1 MELLQK
7 LCLCFGLQQWR
18 GEAFCG
24 DCLNPHRRKKKKKVA
39 IGIHLLFSDDSE
51 KEKGYQ
57 DFSMEESS
65 MVSNFLFFDLL
76 YGIMMLCSSVLLVL
90 LVLLL
95 Q

>member
-1 MELLQK
+1 LELVQK
-7 LCLCFGLQQWR
+7 LCLWFGLQQWR

-24 DCLNPHRRKKKKKVA
+24 DCLNPHRRKKTKKKKKKKVA

-65 MVSNFLFFDLL
+65 VVSNFLF
-76 YGIMMLCSSVLLVL
+76 
-90 LVLLL
+90 
-95 Q
+95 